1 MVRTIGGLFIRSVQ
15 IKEGEVAIEVEE
27 VEDEV
32 EEAGQEE
39 AEEVDKEELCIV
51 QSHKRF
57 QTS

>member
-39 AEEVDKEELCIV
+39 AEEVD
-51 QSHKRF
+51 
-57 QTS
+57 